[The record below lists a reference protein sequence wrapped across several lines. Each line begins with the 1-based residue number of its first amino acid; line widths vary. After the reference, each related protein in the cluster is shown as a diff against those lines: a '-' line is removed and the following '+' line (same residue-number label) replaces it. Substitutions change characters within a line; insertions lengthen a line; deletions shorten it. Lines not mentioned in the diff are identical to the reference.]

1 MTLLKKTLSLVL
13 LLLLINLLSSY
24 ILNYNIIHVI
34 SNKINRK
41 DTFIYVDLNDNT
53 LYLIKENE
61 VIKSYPVSGGTPY
74 TPSPLGTWKIVSKAD
89 WGEGFGGSWMGF
101 NVPWGKY
108 GIHGTD
114 EPWTIGKSL
123 SKGCIRMYNEDAKEL
138 KSLVYVGT
146 KVIITKGAY
155 GPFGDGFRTLAPGAI
170 GSDVYAVQE
179 KLKELGYYNGWVDG
193 KYGTTMEKAVAKFQ
207 KDKSLTKT
215 KYIKLEF
222 YKALGIE
229 LFE

>member
-1 MTLLKKTLSLVL
+1 MTGLKKVLGLIL
-13 LLLLINLLSSY
+13 LLLVMNLLSTY
-24 ILNYNIIHVI
+24 FLDFDVIHVL
-34 SNKINRK
+34 SNKIHRK
-41 DTFIYVDLNDNT
+41 GDFIYVDLNENT
-53 LYLIKENE
+53 LYLIKNNE
-61 VIKSYPVSGGTPY
+61 VYKSYPVAGGTKY
-74 TPSPLGTWKIVSKAD
+74 TPSPLGTWKIISKAN

-114 EPWTIGKSL
+114 EPWSIGKSQ
-123 SKGCIRMYNEDAKEL
+123 SKGCIRMYSKDAKEL
-138 KSLVYVGT
+138 KRLVSIGT

-179 KLKELGYYNGWVDG
+179 KLKELGYYSGWVDG
-193 KYGTTMEKAVAKFQ
+193 KYGTTLQTAVAKFQ
-207 KDKSLTKT
+207 KDKGLTKT
-215 KYIKLEF
+215 KYIQIEF
-222 YKALGIE
+222 YKAMGIE

>member
-1 MTLLKKTLSLVL
+1 
-13 LLLLINLLSSY
+13 
-24 ILNYNIIHVI
+24 
-34 SNKINRK
+34 
-41 DTFIYVDLNDNT
+41 
-53 LYLIKENE
+53 
-61 VIKSYPVSGGTPY
+61 
-74 TPSPLGTWKIVSKAD
+74 
-89 WGEGFGGSWMGF
+89 
-101 NVPWGKY
+101 
-108 GIHGTD
+108 
-114 EPWTIGKSL
+114 
-123 SKGCIRMYNEDAKEL
+123 MYNEDAKEL
-138 KSLVYVGT
+138 RGLVSVGT

-179 KLKELGYYNGWVDG
+179 KLKELGYYAGWVDG
-193 KYGTTMEKAVAKFQ
+193 KYGTAMESAVAKFQ